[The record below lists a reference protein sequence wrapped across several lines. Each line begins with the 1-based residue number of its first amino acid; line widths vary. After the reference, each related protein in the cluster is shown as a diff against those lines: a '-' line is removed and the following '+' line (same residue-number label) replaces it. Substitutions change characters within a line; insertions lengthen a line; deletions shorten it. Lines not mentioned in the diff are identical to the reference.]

1 MPKRKSPP
9 DTDPKKVSH
18 VLLRDASLA
27 FFLLDRSILLL
38 DLFKLLRSQITL
50 GHNGRIGTGTAN
62 KKTRQA

>member
-1 MPKRKSPP
+1 
-9 DTDPKKVSH
+9 
-18 VLLRDASLA
+18 
-27 FFLLDRSILLL
+27 LLDRSILLL